1 MFIES
6 SVREQLLPWSLKSKK
21 IEIPG
26 ELKNIG
32 HRPRSS
38 IILLPGGQNRAKGMS
53 TYIHS
58 ALCYFQ
64 K

>member
-1 MFIES
+1 M
-6 SVREQLLPWSLKSKK
+6 LLPVDENAEVVDKSKK
-21 IEIPG
+21 IERPG
-26 ELKNIG
+26 GLKNVG

-38 IILLPGGQNRAKGMS
+38 IIQLPGKQNRAKGMS